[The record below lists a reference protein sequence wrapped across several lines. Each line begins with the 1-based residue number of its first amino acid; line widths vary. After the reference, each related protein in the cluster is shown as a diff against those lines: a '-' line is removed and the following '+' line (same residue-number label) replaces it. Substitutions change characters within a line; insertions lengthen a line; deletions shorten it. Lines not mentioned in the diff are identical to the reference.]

1 MKDYNAIER
10 DIIEA
15 LKKHDTN
22 AIEALTVL
30 AKITGNTLLYI
41 QKNDP
46 EKAKSMLHYAFDR
59 AVDDAIN
66 QMTHP
71 QKEREKPSMN

>member
-10 DIIEA
+10 DVILA
-15 LKKHDTN
+15 FKKHDTN
-22 AIEALTVL
+22 PIEALTVL
-30 AKITGNTLLYI
+30 AKIIANTLLYI
-41 QKNDP
+41 QKDDP

-66 QMTHP
+66 QMTNL